1 MSEKKGAR
9 VKSLKQ
15 LYKLA
20 IDKKAVT
27 CDYCIRP
34 NKHMPAA
41 FVISMQGLIILRMI
55 NRGLF
60 IYKKSN

>member
-20 IDKKAVT
+20 IMKKAVI
-27 CDYCIRP
+27 CESGMFSQ
-34 NKHMPAA
+34 KHIPAA

-55 NRGLF
+55 NRGMF
-60 IYKKSN
+60 VYKKSN